1 MEHTTYVSNTQFSTI
16 YRVAGALAILIVLA
30 GLTDAITS
38 MGAEAQANNTIQIS
52 TWFTL
57 FQTNPFEAFSRLG
70 VINML
75 TLSLSI
81 PIYLAFNQA
90 LQKERPLL
98 TAFAS
103 LLFFMGTAVYL
114 SSNTVFALFSV
125 SQQYVA
131 ASAAQKPLLEA
142 AGQSLLQQGAD
153 LTSGT
158 ILGLLMTQIA
168 GLLTTSAMARGKV
181 FGKWIGWA
189 GLIGYGIMT
198 VFFILTSF
206 FPTLYDKAM
215 LIAAPGALIMMAYQ
229 LMLARKFF
237 QLGAVEKRKQ

>member
-1 MEHTTYVSNTQFSTI
+1 MELTTNTSNMQFRSS
-16 YRVAGALAILIVLA
+16 YRVAGVLALLIVLS
-30 GLTDAITS
+30 GLMDAATS
-38 MGAEAQANNTIQIS
+38 MGAEAQANNSIQIS
-52 TWFTL
+52 EWFTL
-57 FQTNPFEAFSRLG
+57 FQTNRFEAFSRLG

-90 LQKERPLL
+90 FRKERPLL

-103 LLFFMGTAVYL
+103 VLFFVGTAVYL

-125 SQQYVA
+125 SQQFSA
-131 ASAAQKPLLEA
+131 ASASQKLFLEA

-158 ILGLLMTQIA
+158 VLGLLMTQTA
-168 GLLTTSAMARGKV
+168 GLFITGAMTHGKV

-189 GLIGYGIMT
+189 GLIGYGVMT
-198 VFFILTSF
+198 VFFILTAF
-206 FPTLYDKAM
+206 FPNLYNMAM
-215 LIAAPGALIMMAYQ
+215 MVAAPGALIMMIYQ
-229 LMLARKFF
+229 IMLARKFF
-237 QLGAVEKRKQ
+237 QLGAM